1 MVDKKI
7 DIVYRPREEKT
18 ENMKYKEE
26 KKKAEKAEILSKIKD
41 FSLQI
46 KSYSSIQSAIVT
58 KGGIDLNEISPSTM
72 RFKKISNLYAVGECI
87 DLDALEGGYNLQI
100 AFSTGH
106 LAGYCLSL
114 E

>member
-1 MVDKKI
+1 M
-7 DIVYRPREEKT
+7 
-18 ENMKYKEE
+18 
-26 KKKAEKAEILSKIKD
+26 
-41 FSLQI
+41 QI
-46 KSYSSIQSAIVT
+46 KSYGSIQSAIVT

-106 LAGYCLSL
+106 LAGYRLSL